1 MTLNSALRRFR
12 PRIFGRMRAW
22 AFKHHT
28 ELRLAARVTVAAVAS
43 FALVHY
49 IEMPQ
54 GYWAVFTAVLIMQTS
69 LGGSLQA
76 VTDRMIGTLGGASL
90 GTIAATLA
98 PHGNLIA
105 MGVALAASVGPLAL
119 LAALNPSFRVA
130 PITAIIVLMGTA
142 SIHEGPLE
150 AGFYRMLAV
159 ALGSVVGL
167 VVSLGILPA
176 RAHTLMCQAGQT
188 MLELLAELFAALLEG
203 LTQTADFAHI
213 GRLHDDIRRALT
225 KLETVANEAQ
235 RERRTYLSDEAD
247 PEPLPRAL
255 RRLRHDLVMIGRA
268 AAEPLPQEARARLA
282 PVLARVSDTGA
293 EFLRASGAALMRR
306 QPPPD
311 FTGVDEALADY
322 AVEIAAMRAQA
333 GKELPGETAERITA
347 LGFALDQLRRDCK
360 DLACRIGEFTPVK
373 KPA

>member
-1 MTLNSALRRFR
+1 
-12 PRIFGRMRAW
+12 MRAW

-43 FALVHY
+43 FALVHF
-49 IEMPQ
+49 IDMPQ

-76 VTDRMIGTLGGASL
+76 ITDRMIGTLGGASL
-90 GTIAATLA
+90 GTIAAALA
-98 PHGNLIA
+98 PHDNLIA

-142 SIHEGPLE
+142 SIQEGPLE
-150 AGFYRMLAV
+150 AGFFRMLAV
-159 ALGSVVGL
+159 TLGSVVGL
-167 VVSLGILPA
+167 AVSLSVLPA
-176 RAHTLMCQAGQT
+176 RAHTLMCQAGNR
-188 MLELLAELFAALLEG
+188 MLDLLADLFAALLQG
-203 LTQTADFAHI
+203 LTQTADFARI
-213 GRLHDDIRRALT
+213 DRLHDDIRRALT
-225 KLETVANEAQ
+225 SLETVAAEAQ

-255 RRLRHDLVMIGRA
+255 RRLRHDLVIIGRA
-268 AAEPLPQEARARLA
+268 AAESLPQEARARLA
-282 PVLARVSDTGA
+282 PVLARVSDSGA
-293 EFLRASGAALMRR
+293 QFLRASGAALTRSH
-306 QPPPD
+306 PPPD
-311 FTGVDEALADY
+311 FTAVDEALANY

-360 DLACRIGEFTPVK
+360 DLASRIGEFTPVK
-373 KPA
+373 KSV

>member
-1 MTLNSALRRFR
+1 MTLNSALRHFR

-22 AFKHHT
+22 MAKHHT

-49 IEMPQ
+49 IDMPQ
-54 GYWAVFTAVLIMQTS
+54 GYWAVFTAVLIIQTS

-76 VTDRMIGTLGGASL
+76 IIDRMIGTLGGASL

-130 PITAIIVLMGTA
+130 PITAIIVLLGTA
-142 SIHEGPLE
+142 GVQEGPLE
-150 AGFYRMLAV
+150 AGFFRMLAV
-159 ALGSVVGL
+159 TLGSVVGL
-167 VVSLGILPA
+167 AVSIGVLPA

-188 MLELLAELFAALLEG
+188 MLDLLAELFAALIQG
-203 LTQTADFAHI
+203 ATQTADFVRI

-225 KLETVANEAQ
+225 RLETVADEAQ
-235 RERRTYLSDEAD
+235 RERRSNLSDEAD
-247 PEPLPRAL
+247 PEPLPRTL
-255 RRLRHDLVMIGRA
+255 RRLRHDLVIIGRA
-268 AAEPLPQEARARLA
+268 AAEPLPQDARARLA
-282 PVLARVSDTGA
+282 PVLARVSELGA
-293 EFLRASGAALMRR
+293 EFLRACGAALMRR
-306 QPPPD
+306 KPPPD
-311 FTGVDEALADY
+311 FTTVDEALAAY
-322 AVEIAAMRAQA
+322 AVEVAAMRAQT
-333 GKELPGETAERITA
+333 GTPLPPEAAERLSA
-347 LGFALDQLRRDCK
+347 LGFAFDQLRRDCK
-360 DLACRIGEFTPVK
+360 DLTSRIGEYAVVK